1 MALAEDIN
9 PVPAYE
15 IVGNKL
21 NPVMQIF
28 QDRLNGKLKEKIDI
42 FGDAR
47 DDVIELICAELFAV
61 SSISNFPSFVS
72 GSLNAYM
79 RYSSNDVKENK
90 EIYDLYVQKYLEDI
104 RSFGE
109 ATAIYQRRNDKLLE
123 KGSHEDQFFLCRH
136 VLQEL

>member
-1 MALAEDIN
+1 
-9 PVPAYE
+9 
-15 IVGNKL
+15 
-21 NPVMQIF
+21 
-28 QDRLNGKLKEKIDI
+28 
-42 FGDAR
+42 
-47 DDVIELICAELFAV
+47 
-61 SSISNFPSFVS
+61 
-72 GSLNAYM
+72 M